1 MSPLDAAKIFREKAD
16 AYLDMT
22 RFANDERQRR
32 LFHEL
37 FEENEARAEFLERM
51 MQSRRACLTA
61 WGPEKRSA
69 RDL

>member
-32 LFHEL
+32 LLHDL
-37 FEENEARAEFLERM
+37 FEENEARAEFLERT
-51 MQSRRACLTA
+51 MQSHEGFEAFRIARRMN
-61 WGPEKRSA
+61 
-69 RDL
+69 